1 MNNPFGSDLKTSVRP
16 AEKSPAEF
24 DAQIVVCIEKAGLVP
39 GKNRFYDNA
48 KRVKTMDPFSAMQM
62 SYAWYSIVKSFI
74 FTSIIGMA
82 QMARQADEQE
92 TPDTNLLK
100 TLHTSYEVIAD
111 DATNMSPVFA
121 EVAPKGYMGM
131 HHLWYGQAMMDPLR
145 KVLNFEDCKAA
156 QVLRAGHKALISNM
170 RELSADP
177 MGAAT
182 QLRVVEQ
189 IAKDNII
196 ALYLSHL
203 KVEANG
209 KRVFSQSDFK
219 WHNAH
224 VRAEDDHHQWVKDL
238 ENGTSLIADTRE
250 KQAHMLKLV
259 EQHVENW
266 KLALDDFADILPRES
281 ELAVTATA

>member
-1 MNNPFGSDLKTSVRP
+1 MNKPLGRNVQSAVHPV
-16 AEKSPAEF
+16 EKSPAEF
-24 DAQIVVCIEKAGLVP
+24 DAQIIACIENAGLVP

-48 KRVKTMDPFSAMQM
+48 KRVKSMDPFSAMQM

-82 QMARQADEQE
+82 QMAKQADAQE

-145 KVLNFEDCKAA
+145 KILNFEDCKAA

-170 RELSADP
+170 RELSEDP

-203 KVEANG
+203 KVEIDG

-238 ENGTSLIADTRE
+238 ESGTSLIADTPE
-250 KQAHMLKLV
+250 KQAHMLRLV
-259 EQHVENW
+259 ERHAESW
-266 KLALDDFADILPRES
+266 KLALDDFADILPKES
-281 ELAVTATA
+281 ELSAVAVA